1 MDIKIKKEFKKT
13 VIGFNNS
20 GLPLGERDD
29 LDVLAKIA
37 QESQNPELLKL
48 FDGELPSVSKLK
60 KVKTDKDL
68 SNIKNSVDP
77 STQNPAGAAASD
89 AELTT

>member
-48 FDGELPSVSKLK
+48 FEGELPSISKLK
-60 KVKTDKDL
+60 KVKTDKEL
-68 SNIKNSVDP
+68 SHVQSQVDP
-77 STQNPAGAAASD
+77 NTQNPANPGGAD
-89 AELTT
+89 AILGT